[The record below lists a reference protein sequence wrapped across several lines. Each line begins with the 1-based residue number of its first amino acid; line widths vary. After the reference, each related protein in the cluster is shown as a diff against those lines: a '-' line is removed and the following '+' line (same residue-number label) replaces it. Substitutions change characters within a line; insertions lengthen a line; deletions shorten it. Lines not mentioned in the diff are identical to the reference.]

1 MSQASAETRPDPSV
15 DVRLLILLRMLAV
28 IGQTL
33 AVAMADWVMGLSLPV
48 GLMSCVIASLAIFN
62 GMVWWQLRP
71 SYHVAPGTATAHLT
85 LDVLA
90 LAVLLYFSGGG
101 TNPFVTVFLLPLII
115 AATIL
120 PERWTWTLTGVTVAC
135 YSLVLLWYEPVDWPS
150 AWRAFELHVLGM
162 WLAFVLS
169 AAVVGSFV
177 VAMARR
183 LRERERELERE
194 RERARRDS
202 EVVALGSLAAQSV
215 HELGNPLATIHLLAL
230 ELEETAPAGSAE
242 SAYGEQL
249 QTLRAEVD
257 RCSQALA
264 RLSAGAGSLG
274 VDSRGVVAVERWL
287 GDLINGWW
295 RDHPGIQLE
304 TRLPSGGTSPVIAQ
318 DEALDKAL
326 VSILDNAARVSPAAV
341 VLEAYWDAS
350 QLSIIIRDRGPGPP
364 RLLATGGAV
373 EPESAQ
379 LQGMG
384 IGLLLARSAI
394 ERLGG
399 NLNFSVREGGGTNV
413 TVRLP
418 MAGLRPETR
427 HAHGDSD
434 AATTRG

>member
-1 MSQASAETRPDPSV
+1 MSQASAEPRPEPSV
-15 DVRLLILLRMLAV
+15 DVRLLIVLRTLAV
-28 IGQTL
+28 IGQAL

-48 GLMSCVIASLAIFN
+48 GLMACVIAGLAIFN
-62 GMVWWQLRP
+62 GMVWWRLRP
-71 SYHVAPGTATAHLT
+71 SYHVAPRTATAHLT

-169 AAVVGSFV
+169 AAVVATFV
-177 VAMARR
+177 VAMGRR
-183 LRERERELERE
+183 LRERERELARE

-215 HELGNPLATIHLLAL
+215 HELGNPLATIDLLAL
-230 ELEETAPAGSAE
+230 ELEETAPAGSAD

-257 RCSQALA
+257 RCSQALS

-274 VDSRGVVAVERWL
+274 ADSRGVVAVERWL
-287 GDLINGWW
+287 RDLVSGWW
-295 RDHPGIQLE
+295 RDHPGIQLA
-304 TRLPSGGTSPVIAQ
+304 TRLPSDGANPVIAQ
-318 DEALDKAL
+318 DQALDKAL
-326 VSILDNAARVSPAAV
+326 ISILDNAARVSPTAV
-341 VLEAYWDAS
+341 ALEADWDAS
-350 QLSIIIRDRGPGPP
+350 RLSIIIRDRGPGPP
-364 RLLATGGAV
+364 RFAATGGAV
-373 EPESAQ
+373 EPESARR
-379 LQGMG
+379 QGMG

-399 NLNFSVREGGGTNV
+399 NLHFEARDGGGSNV
-413 TVRLP
+413 TIRLP
-418 MAGLRPETR
+418 MTRLRPETR
-427 HAHGDSD
+427 HTHGDSD
-434 AATTRG
+434 AAATRG